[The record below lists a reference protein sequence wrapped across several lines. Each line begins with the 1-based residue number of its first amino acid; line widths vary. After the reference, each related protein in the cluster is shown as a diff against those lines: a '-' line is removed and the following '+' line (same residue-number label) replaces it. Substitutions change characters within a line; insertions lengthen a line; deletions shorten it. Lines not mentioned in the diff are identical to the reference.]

1 MQKSKLVPRWALSQV
16 SPTGKRIFELT
27 FSGESICSSFIST
40 LPLRLD
46 LAQVLQ
52 AQDWAMEKI
61 PNEPNCLPQVTPQVQ
76 FTKFSKDAL
85 VNVAA
90 FKSGSSDAFKCAT
103 SSALPSTKHRKARLR
118 VTIIGHC
125 ILLRSLETFEMLQ
138 LACNRM
144 QQLQCSTAFC
154 DVATPEIHENVHY
167 AAIAIR
173 LACPSVSYPPNQ
185 TNCLCGWMLPDSN
198 CFYGPWSSE
207 SKNPPLSLY
216 PVFFCGAF
224 TFSKWAFSGVI
235 L

>member
-16 SPTGKRIFELT
+16 SPTGKLIFELT

-61 PNEPNCLPQVTPQVQ
+61 PNEPNCLPQVRPQVQ

-90 FKSGSSDAFKCAT
+90 FKSGSDSVAFKCAT

-154 DVATPEIHENVHY
+154 DVATPEIHENFRKCCYCHP
-167 AAIAIR
+167 A
-173 LACPSVSYPPNQ
+173 
-185 TNCLCGWMLPDSN
+185 GLPISFISTKPD
-198 CFYGPWSSE
+198 
-207 SKNPPLSLY
+207 
-216 PVFFCGAF
+216 
-224 TFSKWAFSGVI
+224 
-235 L
+235 